1 MPSVSY
7 VPRENESF
15 EQYSVKHVGIARS
28 FSVRKDS
35 CNHPEH
41 FTDYLL
47 YNALN
52 DAQSGMGVTSAL
64 IRYDENGEP
73 QSIMGYIT
81 LKVSALLQDADEGF
95 TGKPGIEISE
105 LAVDEHFE
113 GQGIGVA
120 LLSYAVSCFY
130 KIKETAGV
138 MCMLVY
144 AEPNAVGFYKHVLD
158 FAETRDIYE
167 IPHENWNASCVP
179 MYLNMII
186 QNSSEPC
193 YITDD
198 NDDDDDWP

>member
-7 VPRENESF
+7 EPKENESF
-15 EQYSVKHVGIARS
+15 EQYSAKHVGIARS

-35 CNHPEH
+35 CNQPEH

-52 DAQSGMGVTSAL
+52 DAQSGMGVTSVL
-64 IRYDENGEP
+64 VRYDENGAP

-81 LKVSALLQDADEGF
+81 LKVSALLQDADKGF
-95 TGKPGIEISE
+95 TGKPAIEISE
-105 LAVDEHFE
+105 LAVDKRFE

-158 FAETRDIYE
+158 FAETKDIYE
-167 IPHENWNASCVP
+167 IPHEKWNASCVP

-186 QNSSEPC
+186 KNSSEPC
-193 YITDD
+193 YAT
-198 NDDDDDWP
+198 DDDDEEDEI